1 MKNCIFADQ
10 IYRTMAKSGKS
21 SKYSVLCIAV
31 ALGCTLFGILLG
43 VSLNLNSHDV
53 LASYRSSMTTL
64 AQNNEMLSDMEDAEW
79 TRLCNFATGKSDS
92 ALFKK
97 VERLSDESAIF
108 HYIDSLRAAFI
119 FYVDGEPNEHLH
131 RLDAVSESTYFMMDQ
146 GNARE
151 LRARLQQYQDQ
162 LNSYVGEDTAYL
174 VDLGL
179 QEQNLYGEKISW
191 EDYHFANAM
200 SVEVVNQLDLIEQ
213 QLRMAD
219 ISVFKYVAGERWK
232 KKIVND

>member
-1 MKNCIFADQ
+1 
-10 IYRTMAKSGKS
+10 MAKSGKL
-21 SKYSVLCIAV
+21 SKYSVLCVAV
-31 ALGCTLFGILLG
+31 ALGCSLFGILFG

-64 AQNNEMLSDMEDAEW
+64 AQNNAMMSDIEDAEW
-79 TRLCNFATGKSDS
+79 TRLCNIALEKKDSLLFCEVSD
-92 ALFKK
+92 
-97 VERLSDESAIF
+97 LSDASVIY
-108 HYIDSLRAAFI
+108 HYLDSLRAAFI
-119 FYVDGEPNEHLH
+119 LYVDGEPNEQLH

-151 LRARLQQYQDQ
+151 LRERLQHYQDQ
-162 LNSYVGEDTAYL
+162 LNSFVGEDTDYL

-179 QEQNLYGEKISW
+179 QEQYLYGEKTSW
-191 EDYHFANAM
+191 EGYHFANAM
-200 SVEVVNQLDLIEQ
+200 SVEVINQLYLIEQ
-213 QLRMAD
+213 QLRMAE